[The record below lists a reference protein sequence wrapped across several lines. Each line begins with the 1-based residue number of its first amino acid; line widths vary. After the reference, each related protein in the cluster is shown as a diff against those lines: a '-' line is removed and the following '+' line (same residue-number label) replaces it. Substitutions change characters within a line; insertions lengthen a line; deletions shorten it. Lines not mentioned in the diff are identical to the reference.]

1 MTMRRTRRPRR
12 AVGRSVLRRS
22 EKCSLMGVVG
32 TGEGGEGSITIS
44 YTSCCPGNME
54 LFSCYS

>member
-1 MTMRRTRRPRR
+1 
-12 AVGRSVLRRS
+12 
-22 EKCSLMGVVG
+22 MGVVG

-54 LFSCYS
+54 MLLMNTKKT